1 MVGQRKVDEMSEPW
15 QPQKIMKISLE
26 NAEIRL
32 ANKISTF
39 LPLKTTKIYQ
49 SSNNDNDK
57 NLEKISGSKK
67 IFLD

>member
-1 MVGQRKVDEMSEPW
+1 MVGQRKVDEMGEPW

-39 LPLKTTKIYQ
+39 LPLKTTKIYSHQ
-49 SSNNDNDK
+49 IMIMI
-57 NLEKISGSKK
+57 KILKK
-67 IFLD
+67 YLARRKYF